1 MAEQILVGIE
11 DVSKGFAGVQALDNV
26 SFEIRSGEVLGL
38 VGENGAGKSTLIK
51 ILAGAQQAD
60 TGSISIDGSA
70 QIIASERDAER
81 LGLRFIHQDLGIV
94 DRLSVAE
101 NVYLGRKFPKRG
113 PFVAKAEMRRRTTE
127 ILADFIEVDPRVAL
141 SSLSIAQRW
150 LVAIGRACQGNP
162 RLVVMDEPTV
172 ALSDTEVVVV
182 KKAIAR
188 LKAQGTSVLFVSHRL
203 NEVLEVSDRV
213 TVLKDGNYVGTHDVG
228 TLDRE
233 KLVSLIIGEEGGLA
247 DAPDLPVVMPDA
259 AVLLEVRDLMG
270 GPLKGIN
277 FELRAGEILGI
288 AGLVGSGRTSVLQNI
303 FGAQRPSSGTVIV
316 SGKEVSFRSPYDSV
330 KLGLAMIPEE
340 RRAEGLLLRRSIR
353 ENVVLAHL
361 KKFRWNKK
369 LPVPSHRLEDQA
381 ALKGKEDLS
390 IRMAGTRQLVSQ
402 LSGGNQ
408 QKVLVARWL
417 ADSGLKIL
425 ILDEPTKG
433 VDVGAKA
440 EIFDIVRELAK
451 QGVGVIM
458 VSSDLEEVAAVC
470 HRAVVLVEGNQVG
483 EVTRPFSDGDILSM
497 CFAGVA

>member
-1 MAEQILVGIE
+1 MGDALSDSTTTPLITLSHL
-11 DVSKGFAGVQALDNV
+11 SKRFGATQALDDV
-26 SFEIRSGEVLGL
+26 SFSINSGEVLALLGA
-38 VGENGAGKSTLIK
+38 NGAGKSTIIK
-51 ILAGAQQAD
+51 ILAKIYTAD
-60 TGSISIDGSA
+60 KGEIKPTDGRPLEDVKFA
-70 QIIASERDAER
+70 
-81 LGLRFIHQDLGIV
+81 FIHQDLGIV

>member
-1 MAEQILVGIE
+1 
-11 DVSKGFAGVQALDNV
+11 
-26 SFEIRSGEVLGL
+26 
-38 VGENGAGKSTLIK
+38 
-51 ILAGAQQAD
+51 
-60 TGSISIDGSA
+60 
-70 QIIASERDAER
+70 
-81 LGLRFIHQDLGIV
+81 
-94 DRLSVAE
+94 
-101 NVYLGRKFPKRG
+101 
-113 PFVAKAEMRRRTTE
+113 
-127 ILADFIEVDPRVAL
+127 
-141 SSLSIAQRW
+141 
-150 LVAIGRACQGNP
+150 
-162 RLVVMDEPTV
+162 MDEPTV

-247 DAPDLPVVMPDA
+247 DAPDLPVVMPDT